1 MNNYPEII
9 LKKGKEISLKR
20 KHHWVFSGAI
30 HQKPNTL
37 EDGDLVKILT
47 AKSQVVGIGFYSP
60 GSIMVRMITF
70 SDREITEAF
79 WLEKLS
85 AAYQL
90 RKKLFSRQTQS
101 TTAYRM
107 VHGEGDMLPGLIID
121 YYDGILVIQGHHLGI
136 IRELPSISN
145 ALQHLLGNA
154 LKAIYNKSSAALHG
168 KTEQA
173 DDWIF
178 GGNQALRIK
187 ENGLHFEINLEKGQ
201 KTGFFLDQRDNRTLL
216 QRYCQGKEV
225 LNTFCYSG
233 GFSVYAL
240 AAGANRVTSVD
251 ISSEA
256 IALCQKNLE
265 LNGFD
270 SKTNPCLTAD
280 VLKLLQDIDDAYEV
294 IILDPPAFAK
304 NIRSRHNAVQAYKR
318 LNAMAMKKIKSGGIL
333 FTFSCSQVID
343 RELFHHTVTSAAL
356 DAGRKTQVLHQ
367 VSQGADHPVNV
378 FHQETSYLKGLILYV
393 T

>member
-1 MNNYPEII
+1 MTNYPEIV
-9 LKKGKEISLKR
+9 LKKAKEISLKR

-30 HQKPNTL
+30 QQKPKDL
-37 EDGDLVKILT
+37 QDGELVKVLDS
-47 AKSQVVGIGFYSP
+47 KKQVLGLGFYSP

-90 RKKLFSRQTQS
+90 RKKLFSGQRERTN
-101 TTAYRM
+101 AYRM

-121 YYDGILVIQGHHLGI
+121 YYDGVLVIQAHHLGI
-136 IRELPSISN
+136 VKELPSISN
-145 ALQHLLGNA
+145 ALQQLLGKD
-154 LKAIYNKSSAALHG
+154 LKGIYNKSASALHG
-168 KTEQA
+168 KTNEA
-173 DDWIF
+173 DGWIF
-178 GGNQALRIK
+178 GENTTVRIK
-187 ENGLHFEINLEKGQ
+187 ENAFHFEINLEKGQ
-201 KTGFFLDQRDNRTLL
+201 KTGFFLDQRENRSLL

-251 ISSEA
+251 ISSDA

-265 LNGFD
+265 LNHFD
-270 SKTNPCLTAD
+270 FSLNPCLTAD
-280 VLKLLQDIDDAYEV
+280 VLKFLQNMDDTYEV

-318 LNAMAMKKIKSGGIL
+318 LNALALKKIKPGGIL

-343 RELFHHTVTSAAL
+343 RELFNHTVTAAAL
-356 DAGRKTQVLHQ
+356 ETGRKTQVLHQ
-367 VSQGADHPVNV
+367 VSQGPDHPVNV
-378 FHQETSYLKGLILYV
+378 FHQETSYLKGLVMYV